1 MLKPQIQFGTF
12 WTQIE
17 ETSHC
22 VTRQGLTDSPTN
34 YNLQLSLVFVV
45 CIQVGDGKAISER
58 RLSPERSLIQYS
70 IHQWL
75 SITKA
80 KLVSH
85 IDLFLSRTV
94 KKLKRTMYRQKTT
107 YVLLICPNFTF
118 SPNNLWFRLQ
128 IKPSLF
134 H

>member
-70 IHQWL
+70 IH
-75 SITKA
+75 
-80 KLVSH
+80 
-85 IDLFLSRTV
+85 
-94 KKLKRTMYRQKTT
+94 
-107 YVLLICPNFTF
+107 
-118 SPNNLWFRLQ
+118 
-128 IKPSLF
+128 
-134 H
+134 